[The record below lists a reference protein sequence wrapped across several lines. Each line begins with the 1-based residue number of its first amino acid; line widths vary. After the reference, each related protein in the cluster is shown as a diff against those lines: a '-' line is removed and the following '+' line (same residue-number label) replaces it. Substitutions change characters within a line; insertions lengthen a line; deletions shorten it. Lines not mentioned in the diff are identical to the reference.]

1 MPHRGATLSLTRT
14 WYDMRMF
21 SERTQVLLSREQRE
35 RLERLAA
42 REGRSV
48 GSVIRE
54 AIESYTAAGPQSRA
68 EAAEALIAMN
78 EPVGDWAEMKA
89 EIAASRVH
97 GLPEVGDRTA

>member
-1 MPHRGATLSLTRT
+1 
-14 WYDMRMF
+14 MRMF

-35 RLERLAA
+35 RLERMAA

-54 AIESYTAAGPQSRA
+54 AIESYTAVGPQGRT

-78 EPVGDWAEMKA
+78 VPIGDWEEMEA
-89 EIAASRVH
+89 EIAASRVD
-97 GLPEVGDRTA
+97 GLPEVEDAAG

>member
-1 MPHRGATLSLTRT
+1 MC
-14 WYDMRMF
+14 MF

-54 AIESYTAAGPQSRA
+54 AIESYTAVGPRSRT

-89 EIAASRVH
+89 DIADSRAH
-97 GLPEVGDRTA
+97 GLPEVGDRSG

>member
-1 MPHRGATLSLTRT
+1 MC
-14 WYDMRMF
+14 MF

-54 AIESYTAAGPQSRA
+54 AIESYTAVGPRSRA

-78 EPVGDWAEMKA
+78 EPVGDWAEMKV
-89 EIAASRVH
+89 EIAASQAH
-97 GLPEVGDRTA
+97 GLPEVGDHSG